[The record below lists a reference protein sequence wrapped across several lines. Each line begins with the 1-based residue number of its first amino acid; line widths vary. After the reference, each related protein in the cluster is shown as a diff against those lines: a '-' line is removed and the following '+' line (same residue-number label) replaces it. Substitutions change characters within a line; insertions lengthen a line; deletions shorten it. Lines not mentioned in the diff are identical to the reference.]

1 MTASIIRD
9 SLTLF
14 LLIYAVIDLGYRII
28 LFVMQ
33 AVCKTSD
40 AKDMFCVVD
49 ATQMPPE
56 SLEYRVRSAL
66 MRLEE
71 PIVVLCDA
79 LPDESAVILRT
90 LCSEHDALYAL
101 GKKELAEW
109 LTSGTSPDVFL
120 SNAKTAAPSHSK

>member
-14 LLIYAVIDLGYRII
+14 LLIYAVIDLGHRII
-28 LFVMQ
+28 LFAMQ

-71 PIVVLCDA
+71 P
-79 LPDESAVILRT
+79 AVILLT

-120 SNAKTAAPSHSK
+120 SNAKKAAPSHSK